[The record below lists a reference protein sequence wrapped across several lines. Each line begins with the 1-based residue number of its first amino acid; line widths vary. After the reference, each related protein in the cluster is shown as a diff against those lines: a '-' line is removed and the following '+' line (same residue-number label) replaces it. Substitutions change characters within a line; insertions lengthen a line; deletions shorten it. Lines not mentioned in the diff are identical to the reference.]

1 MGVFPEKK
9 FREEATGVA
18 LMFYCCLNVFTTGSA
33 ACCFPVMRYDLEV
46 KSVSLPTYTLP
57 ANGPFQRDSSA
68 RNAVGTALQQAFLYF
83 FMKRPHTFSQNPKQ
97 LQTRFTRMRAG

>member
-68 RNAVGTALQQAFLYF
+68 RNAVGTALQQAFFVLFHEKTPYF
-83 FMKRPHTFSQNPKQ
+83 FSKSKTASN
-97 LQTRFTRMRAG
+97 